1 MNTTNETAACGDGA
15 PGDVSLSTEASTES
29 TDAGPALRDDL
40 AEELQ
45 HLTPEEQR
53 TLSLILQRGQRDRD
67 RHGPVTE
74 LSLIA
79 NALKNHIETD
89 TEEWQG
95 QQDAEVKIGPDMQK
109 EYPDCERVSLPREG
123 EPIDMTLPQLLE
135 NRRSRR
141 SYTGEPITQGQ
152 LSTLL
157 YQGYGVKDMGLGYNR
172 ANIPSRTVPTTGGLQ
187 CVELYVVV
195 NDVDGLQQGL
205 YHYHAVDHCLER
217 MERGNFRWKTAE
229 MCQGQKWLANSS
241 AIVFLAPVMSRLSW
255 KYGRRAYRMAQLDT
269 GIVSQTLHLAAES
282 LGLGSC
288 IVLGF
293 QDDAVNG
300 RLLDLDGREEYVTCA
315 LSIGQLPPSAQ
326 VW

>member
-1 MNTTNETAACGDGA
+1 MKTTNETAPRGDGA
-15 PGDVSLSTEASTES
+15 PGHAPIAA
-29 TDAGPALRDDL
+29 DAADPPTNDGPTLRDDL
-40 AEELQ
+40 TEELE
-45 HLTPEEQR
+45 HLTDEEQR
-53 TLSLILQRGQRDRD
+53 ILSRVLQRGQRDRD
-67 RHGPVTE
+67 RHGPVDE

-79 NALKNHIETD
+79 NALKSHVETD
-89 TEEWQG
+89 TEEWKG

-123 EPIDMTLPQLLE
+123 EPIDLTLPQILE

-141 SYTGEPITQGQ
+141 SYTGDSITQEQ

-157 YQGYGVKDMGLGYNR
+157 YQGYGVKGMGLGYNR

-187 CVELYVVV
+187 CVEAYVVV

-217 MERGNFRWKTAE
+217 LERGNFRWKTVE

-241 AIVFLAPVMSRLSW
+241 AVVFLAPVMSRLSW

-288 IVLGF
+288 ILLGF
-293 QDDAVNG
+293 RDTAVNG
-300 RLLDLDGREEYVTCA
+300 RLLDLDGREEYVTGA
-315 LSIGQLPPSAQ
+315 LSVGQLPPSAQ